1 MHNGLHIEIGTR
13 IVEHYSAILHA
24 TYADV
29 IGNPQHAC
37 TARVTV
43 LGL

>member
-1 MHNGLHIEIGTR
+1 MYSGLHIEIGTR

-24 TYADV
+24 TYAYV
-29 IGNPQHAC
+29 IVNPWGAC
-37 TARVTV
+37 IVRVTV